1 MPHTRGVFC
10 LWGWRFSNCFE
21 QNSLWLDLGMMR
33 RIIPLLF
40 LIHLFGCKE
49 VPLYFRSAQPRRG
62 ISFNADITKFLINNI
77 PKTMNSDDNNSL
89 LFDALNDTLTSIE
102 INRHQNI
109 AKVNLGFFNGLTWI
123 EEFDLS
129 DSSFMKFFFGKEN
142 HFLDKGI
149 DEYVI
154 LEKENII
161 CFNDENDKG
170 YFEIDM
176 IFERNRINGD
186 LMIYDKPFSVSKK
199 NSLKDFDELFSYKR
213 DEFDLAVVGFNDTL
227 KTYSADPSYMGFRW
241 FLNQVPTD
249 IDLGSY
255 YIIGLAGIFENR
267 IEMDSTKYKDII
279 EFLDF

>member
-1 MPHTRGVFC
+1 
-10 LWGWRFSNCFE
+10 
-21 QNSLWLDLGMMR
+21 
-33 RIIPLLF
+33 
-40 LIHLFGCKE
+40 
-49 VPLYFRSAQPRRG
+49 
-62 ISFNADITKFLINNI
+62 
-77 PKTMNSDDNNSL
+77 MNSDDNNSL

-154 LEKENII
+154 LEKENIT
-161 CFNDENDKG
+161 CFNNENDKG

-241 FLNQVPTD
+241 LLNQVPTD

>member
-1 MPHTRGVFC
+1 MILSGVFC
-10 LWGWRFSNCFE
+10 LWGWRFSNYFE
-21 QNSLWLDLGMMR
+21 QNSLWLYLGMMR

-62 ISFNADITKFLINNI
+62 ISFNGDITQFLINNF

-89 LFDALNDTLTSIE
+89 LFDALNDTLTSIK

-227 KTYSADPSYMGFRW
+227 KTYSADPSYMGFRG